1 MPYSSFFPVIGLLLI
16 VEACSCIRSAPRSS
30 RTCGTWKR
38 KGCTIPCLGFFPF
51 KVLSPSLVGES
62 RPLQNYGCFL
72 KIQPRIAWVELARVS
87 VTQVAEKIDLPL
99 AVRKECRIQFVRVE
113 TGHRSAVQSQSARG
127 QDEVCGLQ

>member
-30 RTCGTWKR
+30 RTCGTLEAQRLRHSLPW
-38 KGCTIPCLGFFPF
+38 LFPF

-72 KIQPRIAWVELARVS
+72 KIQARIAWVELARVS

-99 AVRKECRIQFVRVE
+99 AVRKECRIQFVCVE
-113 TGHRSAVQSQSARG
+113 TGHRSAIQSQSARG